1 MKNNQKTNENQSKQF
16 YYPVRDAQDPRKVS
30 LEPIPEHLY
39 HQLMPEIWKVRKRMQ
54 RSGQCTCP
62 QSRLWACDADCLICP
77 YRAAGREVSLST
89 PLDDAE
95 DLTLED
101 TISNDNPTPESIAMD
116 RALLDALHAEL
127 EALDPEGKRICELL
141 MKHSEREAAAEMG
154 LSRSSFKRRWAKV
167 KTGLADR
174 LKDYYE

>member
-1 MKNNQKTNENQSKQF
+1 MNNKESNNSNKQF
-16 YYPVRDAQDPRKVS
+16 YYPVRDSKDPYKIS
-30 LEPIPEHLY
+30 LEPILEHLY
-39 HQLMPEIWKVRKRMQ
+39 HQIMPDIWKVRKRMQ

-62 QSRLWACDADCLICP
+62 KSKLWACDADCLICP

-101 TISNDNPTPESIAMD
+101 TISNDDPTPESIAMD

-127 EALDPEGKRICELL
+127 EVLDPEGKRICELL
-141 MKHSEREAAAEMG
+141 MKHSEREAADLMG
-154 LSRSSFKRRWAKV
+154 LSRSAFKRRWATV
-167 KTGLADR
+167 KSGLADR